1 MSRRPAVLR
10 AALAVAAM
18 ALLGGCAAGAQA
30 APDWR
35 PKQSFQGDGP
45 DRTIVPA
52 LPVPS
57 RSAARSPGADPNSSP
72 GRPSPSGTS
81 KTDPAVVATHL
92 AAPVGLTLLPDGT
105 ALVGERTTGRIVDVQ
120 PQPGQPVTTVRTL
133 TGLDATGDGGLLD
146 LALSPHYNQDSLV
159 FAYVTTPTDNRVVTF
174 TLHGPVTP
182 VITGIP
188 KGSTGN
194 AGRITFGPDG
204 DLYVA
209 TGDAGRPALAADPHS
224 LAGKVLRLT
233 DIGAPAPDNPDPA
246 SPVFTSGSRGM
257 AGLCSDQNSSSVLG
271 VSPDRVDILVGGA
284 SYGWPS
290 QDAGYRPP
298 LASLP
303 GNRGNPG
310 GCAVQDGSLYVTSL
324 DGHALLAAK
333 LGQTRTSVT
342 LGTFSASLV
351 NMYGRLRTVVAA
363 PDGALWLTTSNT
375 DGHGTPAPDDERV
388 LRIIPSGGG
397 GANPA

>member
-10 AALAVAAM
+10 AALAVAAV
-18 ALLGGCAAGAQA
+18 ALLAGCTAGAQA

-52 LPVPS
+52 LPLPS
-57 RSAARSPGADPNSSP
+57 LSAPRSPGANPDSSP
-72 GRPSPSGTS
+72 GRPSPSSTS

-92 AAPVGLTLLPDGT
+92 AAPVGLALLPDGT
-105 ALVGERTTGRIVDVQ
+105 ALVGERTSGRIVDVQ

-133 TGLDATGDGGLLD
+133 TGLDPSGDGGLLD
-146 LALSPHYNQDSLV
+146 LALSPHYNQDSLI
-159 FAYVTTPTDNRVVTF
+159 FAYVTTSGDNRVVTF

-194 AGRITFGPDG
+194 AGRIAFGPDG

-209 TGDAGRPALAADPHS
+209 TGDAGRPSLAADPHS
-224 LAGKVLRLT
+224 LAGKVLRIT
-233 DIGAPAPDNPDPA
+233 DIGAPAPDNPDPS

-271 VSPDRVDILVGGA
+271 VSPDRVDVLVGGA

-290 QDAGYRPP
+290 PDTGYRTP
-298 LASLP
+298 LAELP

-310 GCAVQDGSLYVTSL
+310 GCAVQDGTLYVTSL

-333 LGQTRTSVT
+333 LGQARTSVT
-342 LGTFSASLV
+342 LGSFQASLV
-351 NMYGRLRTVVAA
+351 NKYGRLRTVVAA
-363 PDGALWLTTSNT
+363 PDGALWLTTSNK
-375 DGHGTPAPDDERV
+375 DGHGTPVPDDERV
-388 LRIIPSGGG
+388 LRIVPSSGG